1 MIDFYSKCVP
11 LFTDAILFFYSLGW
25 FEEARDEI
33 GQYGPHDLALIPIGA
48 YEPRWFMKA
57 EHIDP
62 SEAVKFMDAVKAK
75 RAFPIH
81 WGTFPLTSEPVFEPR
96 NKLVAAMKEAGKDES
111 TFSASLIGE
120 TTLYE

>member
-1 MIDFYSKCVP
+1 
-11 LFTDAILFFYSLGW
+11 
-25 FEEARDEI
+25 
-33 GQYGPHDLALIPIGA
+33 
-48 YEPRWFMKA
+48 MKA

-96 NKLVAAMKEAGKDES
+96 NKLVAAMREAGRCVVIPPFYYNLQPGEGEEMVTKS
-111 TFSASLIGE
+111 SLSRGRITE
-120 TTLYE
+120 KYFNMKRTKR